1 MTSTL
6 TLASRLAALDDAAL
20 AQLISLRLPLRPK
33 IDDFFDLAE
42 ALLEH
47 PSVQH
52 ALTGLDRRT
61 LATLASVVQGES
73 RLGSRA
79 AGAGQA
85 MPTRAEPG
93 SARASQLKALADRA
107 LIEETETGWTT
118 YDAVRERLTAWPHE
132 GLPSVQQLLTETP
145 PAALA
150 AVPAIDRR
158 ATDQLASERAF
169 QSVTSFAELYG
180 ELEREP
186 ARELQK
192 GGLSLPDGRRLAA
205 AMAVPAE
212 AVPVA
217 MWLSERAGLVA
228 RDGSLWLTTD
238 AAEQWL
244 AGSTSERWRGLAS
257 TWLEAVP
264 PSIRELLGTRTHQ
277 PWGKALHEILAWFY
291 PASGEPLQRSV
302 ERFEASA
309 ELLGITA
316 GELPSSAGAALL
328 ERGPAE
334 ASETMASLLPA
345 EVDKVYLQ
353 HDLTIVS
360 PGPLV
365 PSLDAHL
372 RRIAEVESRALASTY
387 RVTAASLERAIGA
400 GETGESI
407 RSFLSSV
414 SLTGIP
420 QPLNY
425 LIDEAFKRYGLVRVR
440 ENDDPRMRA
449 AVRSVDADLIGA
461 IAVDQAFASLGFAR
475 ISPNELVTRF
485 PRDVVYWALADAKY
499 PVAAEDRNGR
509 IVGVKKR
516 HAPATDAVPTVDRA
530 SALVAHLREAA
541 ATEAAQSPE
550 AWLSRQLETAVKAR
564 VPLVVTVGMPDGS
577 ELDFTLEPTGVGGG
591 RLRGRDRKA
600 DIERTLPLKS
610 IKGVRAP

>member
-6 TLASRLAALDDAAL
+6 TLASRLAALDDESL
-20 AQLISLRLPLRPK
+20 RGLIAQRLPLRPK

-47 PSVQH
+47 PAVQH
-52 ALTGLDRRT
+52 ALTGLDRPT
-61 LATLASVVQGES
+61 LATLATLTSGE
-73 RLGSRA
+73 RVDEA
-79 AGAGQA
+79 DAGMAEHLETLAG
-85 MPTRAEPG
+85 
-93 SARASQLKALADRA
+93 RA
-107 LIEETETGWTT
+107 LIEETESGWIP
-118 YDAVRERLTAWPHE
+118 YEAVSERLAAWPHE
-132 GLPSVQQLLTETP
+132 GLPSAQQLLSETP

-150 AVPAIDRR
+150 AVDTDARP

-169 QSVTSFAELYG
+169 QSVTAFAEMFG

-205 AMAVPAE
+205 AMAVDAD

-217 MWLSERAGLVA
+217 VWLSELAGLVA

-238 AAEQWL
+238 AAEKWL
-244 AGSTSERWRGLAS
+244 AGTTAERWQVLAA

-264 PSIRELLGTRTHQ
+264 PSIRQLLSGRTHQ
-277 PWGKALHEILAWFY
+277 PWGRALHETLAWFY
-291 PASGEPLQRSV
+291 PASGEPLLRTV

-316 GELPSSAGAALL
+316 GELPSSSGAALL
-328 ERGPAE
+328 EAGPA
-334 ASETMASLLPA
+334 AAAAAMSQLLPA

-365 PSLDAHL
+365 PSLDGHL
-372 RRIAEVESRALASTY
+372 RRVADVESRALASSY

-400 GETGESI
+400 GETAESI
-407 RSFLSSV
+407 RSFLRSV

-420 QPLNY
+420 QPLDY
-425 LIDEAFKRYGLVRVR
+425 LIDEAVKRYGLIRVR
-440 ENDDPRMRA
+440 ENAPDARMRA
-449 AVRSVDADLIGA
+449 SVRSVDTDLIGA

-475 ISPNELVTRF
+475 IADTELVTRF
-485 PRDVVYWALADAKY
+485 PRDVVYWALADARY
-499 PVAAEDRNGR
+499 PVAAEDDNGR

-516 HAPATDAVPTVDRA
+516 HAPVTDVIPVIDRA
-530 SALVAHLREAA
+530 SALVTHLREAA

-564 VPLVVTVGMPDGS
+564 VPLIVTVGMPDGS
-577 ELDFTLEPTGVGGG
+577 ELDFMLEPTGVGGG

>member
-6 TLASRLAALDDAAL
+6 TLASRLADLDDEAL
-20 AQLISLRLPLRPK
+20 RALISLRLPLRPK

-52 ALTGLDRRT
+52 ALTGLDRPT
-61 LATLASVVQGES
+61 LATLAAITTGEDIDEAD
-73 RLGSRA
+73 A
-79 AGAGQA
+79 A
-85 MPTRAEPG
+85 TAEHL
-93 SARASQLKALADRA
+93 AALADRA
-107 LIEETETGWTT
+107 LIEQGESGWVA
-118 YDAVRERLTAWPHE
+118 YEAVRERLAAWPHE
-132 GLPSVQQLLTETP
+132 GLPGARQLLTEAP

-150 AVPAIDRR
+150 PATSDDRA
-158 ATDQLASERAF
+158 ATDRLASERAF
-169 QSVTSFAELYG
+169 QSVTAFAELFG

-192 GGLSLPDGRRLAA
+192 GGLSLPDGRRLAT
-205 AMAVPAE
+205 AMAVDAP

-217 MWLSERAGLVA
+217 VWLSERAGLVA

-244 AGSTSERWRGLAS
+244 SGTTAQRWQALAT

-264 PSIRELLGTRTHQ
+264 PSIRQLLRGRTHQ
-277 PWGKALHEILAWFY
+277 RWGSALHETLAWFY
-291 PASGEPLQRSV
+291 PASGEPLLRSV

-316 GELPSSAGAALL
+316 AELPSTAGAALL
-328 ERGPAE
+328 EAGPAE
-334 ASETMASLLPA
+334 AAAAMSALLPA

-372 RRIAEVESRALASTY
+372 RRVADVESRALASSY

-400 GETGESI
+400 GETAESI
-407 RSFLSSV
+407 RAFLNSV
-414 SLTGIP
+414 SITGIP
-420 QPLNY
+420 QPLDY
-425 LIDEAFKRYGLVRVR
+425 LIDEAVKRYGLVRVR
-440 ENDDPRMRA
+440 AHDGDERVRTS
-449 AVRSVDADLIGA
+449 VRSVDAGVIAA
-461 IAVDQAFASLGFAR
+461 IAVDQAFTSLGFTR
-475 ISPNELVTRF
+475 VSDHELVSRF
-485 PRDVVYWALADAKY
+485 PRDVVYWALADARY
-499 PVAAEDRNGR
+499 PVAAEDPAGR
-509 IVGVKKR
+509 IVGVRKR

-530 SALVAHLREAA
+530 SALVAHLREAS

-577 ELDFTLEPTGVGGG
+577 ELEFLLEPTGVGGG

>member
-6 TLASRLAALDDAAL
+6 TLASRLAALDDEAL
-20 AQLISLRLPLRPK
+20 RALIAVRLPLRPK

-47 PSVQH
+47 PAVQH
-52 ALTGLDRRT
+52 ALTSLDRPT
-61 LATLASVVQGES
+61 LATLAAVSLGEPIDETD
-73 RLGSRA
+73 
-79 AGAGQA
+79 AG
-85 MPTRAEPG
+85 T
-93 SARASQLKALADRA
+93 SARLAALAARA
-107 LIEETETGWTT
+107 LIEESESGWVA
-118 YDAVRERLTAWPHE
+118 YEAVRERLAAWPHE
-132 GLPSVQQLLTETP
+132 GLPGAQQLLTETP
-145 PAALA
+145 PSALS
-150 AVPAIDRR
+150 AVASGDRA

-169 QSVTSFAELYG
+169 QSVTAFAELFG

-192 GGLSLPDGRRLAA
+192 GGLSLPDGRRLAT
-205 AMAVPAE
+205 AMGVQAE

-217 MWLSERAGLVA
+217 VWLSERAGLVA

-244 AGSTSERWRGLAS
+244 AGTTAERWQSLAA

-264 PSIRELLGTRTHQ
+264 PSIRDLLKGRTHQ
-277 PWGKALHEILAWFY
+277 QWGRALHDTLAWFY
-291 PASGEPLQRSV
+291 PASGEPLIRSV

-316 GELPSSAGAALL
+316 AELPSSAGAALL
-328 ERGPAE
+328 ESGPA
-334 ASETMASLLPA
+334 AAAKAMAALLPA

-372 RRIAEVESRALASTY
+372 RRVADVESRALASSY

-400 GETGESI
+400 GETAESI
-407 RSFLSSV
+407 RAFLTSV
-414 SLTGIP
+414 SITGIP
-420 QPLNY
+420 QPLDY
-425 LIDEAFKRYGLVRVR
+425 LIDEAVKRYGLIRVR
-440 ENDDPRMRA
+440 DNGDERMRA
-449 AVRSVDADLIGA
+449 SVRSVDAGLIGA

-475 ISPNELVTRF
+475 VSDHELVTRF
-485 PRDVVYWALADAKY
+485 PRDVVYWALADARY
-499 PVAAEDRNGR
+499 PVAAEDANGR
-509 IVGVKKR
+509 VVGVKKR

-541 ATEAAQSPE
+541 ASEAAQSPE
-550 AWLSRQLETAVKAR
+550 AWLSRQLEAAVKAR
-564 VPLVVTVGMPDGS
+564 VPLIVTVGMPDGS
-577 ELDFTLEPTGVGGG
+577 ELEFLLEPTGVGGG

>member
-6 TLASRLAALDDAAL
+6 TLAARLAALDDDAL
-20 AQLISLRLPLRPK
+20 RALIAQRLPLRPK

-47 PSVQH
+47 PSLQH
-52 ALTGLDRRT
+52 ALTGLDRPT
-61 LATLASVVQGES
+61 LATLAALSTGAEIDETD
-73 RLGSRA
+73 A
-79 AGAGQA
+79 ATAASLETLAG
-85 MPTRAEPG
+85 
-93 SARASQLKALADRA
+93 RA
-107 LIEETETGWTT
+107 LIERGESGWAV
-118 YDAVRERLTAWPHE
+118 YDAVRERLAAWPHE
-132 GLPSVQQLLTETP
+132 GLPSATQLLTETP

-150 AVPAIDRR
+150 AVPARDA
-158 ATDQLASERAF
+158 ATDQLAAERAF
-169 QSVTSFAELYG
+169 QSVTAFAELFG
-180 ELEREP
+180 ELDREP

-205 AMAVPAE
+205 AMAVAPE
-212 AVPVA
+212 SVPVA
-217 MWLSERAGLVA
+217 VWLSERAGLVA

-238 AAEQWL
+238 AADGWL
-244 AGSTSERWRGLAS
+244 AGTTSERWEALAA

-264 PSIRELLGTRTHQ
+264 PSIRSLLRSRTRQ
-277 PWGKALHEILAWFY
+277 PWGRALHETLAWFY
-291 PASGEPLQRSV
+291 PASGEPLLRSV

-316 GELPSSAGAALL
+316 GEVPSSAGAALL
-328 ERGPAE
+328 ETGPAQAA
-334 ASETMASLLPA
+334 ASMAALLPP

-365 PSLDAHL
+365 PGIDAHL
-372 RRIAEVESRALASTY
+372 RRIAEVESRALASSY
-387 RVTAASLERAIGA
+387 RVTAASLERAIA
-400 GETGESI
+400 SGETADSI
-407 RSFLSSV
+407 RSFLTSV

-420 QPLNY
+420 QPLDY
-425 LIDEAFKRYGLVRVR
+425 LIDEAVKRYGLIRVR
-440 ENDDPRMRA
+440 DRVDDPHARSS
-449 AVRSVDADLIGA
+449 VRSVDPDLIGT
-461 IAVDQAFASLGFAR
+461 IAVDQAFSSLGLTR
-475 ISPNELVTRF
+475 VSPTELVSRF
-485 PRDVVYWALADAKY
+485 PRDVVYWALADARY
-499 PVAAEDRNGR
+499 PVAAEDAAGR

-530 SALVAHLREAA
+530 TALVAHLREAA

-550 AWLSRQLETAVKAR
+550 AWLSRQLETAVRAR